1 MFSKFF
7 WLSNP
12 IFTTTVFF
20 FFHTYVDDFHFSPL
34 AFISSHPFPWFPPIT
49 GMQKIVKSASPFVSL
64 FFNSN
69 YIYSNEFVKT
79 CPACSDITLVQHGW
93 TDFRA
98 FLSQHVWFTYL
109 QVFWW
114 WWKSQHLLHLFLT
127 SSGFESL
134 EALIY
139 SQTLLHYSTPIFCL
153 WALFP
158 ISVSEAKLLF
168 KAFNCSTHVGGSC
181 SVA

>member
-1 MFSKFF
+1 MQRKQTGYLIYIWNCISQSHSIMIEILVFSQRSLSHWQPEVGLLVVTTSILLWSLSVFKVLLTFQPYFHYYCFF
-7 WLSNP
+7 
-12 IFTTTVFF
+12 VFF

-79 CPACSDITLVQHGW
+79 CPACSDITLVQHGR

-98 FLSQHVWFTYL
+98 FLSQHVWFKYL
-109 QVFWW
+109 QVFW
-114 WWKSQHLLHLFLT
+114 
-127 SSGFESL
+127 
-134 EALIY
+134 
-139 SQTLLHYSTPIFCL
+139 
-153 WALFP
+153 
-158 ISVSEAKLLF
+158 
-168 KAFNCSTHVGGSC
+168 
-181 SVA
+181 